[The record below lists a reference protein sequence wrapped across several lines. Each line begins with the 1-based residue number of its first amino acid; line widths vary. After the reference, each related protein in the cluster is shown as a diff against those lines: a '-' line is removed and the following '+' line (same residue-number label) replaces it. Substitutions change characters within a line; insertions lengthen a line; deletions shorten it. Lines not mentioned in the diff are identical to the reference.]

1 MGTLSESGSPIRV
14 AVIGVGYLGAIHA
27 KIYDRLETAT
37 LVGVCDTN
45 PEASAKIASQYGCE
59 AWTNPRDAIG
69 KIDAVSIVV
78 PTSLHADVAQPF
90 LDAGIHM
97 LLEKPVASSV
107 PDAEKIVSLSQRSGA
122 ILQIGHL
129 ERFNGGVMEL
139 ARRAS
144 NPRFIEAHRLSTFVD
159 RATDVDVVTDLMIHD
174 IDICL
179 TLVNSE
185 LENLSA
191 VGSPV
196 VTDHV
201 DIANAR
207 LEFANGAVAN
217 VTASRVSN
225 KKFRRIRVFGEKSYH
240 ALDFTAQKLD
250 IMTTSDKLPDQKF
263 ADISTDAIEVEST
276 PPLDAELAHFVDT
289 VRTGGTPLV
298 TGRDGVEAL
307 KVAERVVEKIEQSM
321 RRGKSASGSGSPG

>member
-1 MGTLSESGSPIRV
+1 
-14 AVIGVGYLGAIHA
+14 VIGVGYLGKIHA
-27 KIYDRLETAT
+27 KIYSALPGAT
-37 LVGVCDTN
+37 LVGVCDARE
-45 PEASAKIASQYGCE
+45 EAAAEVAAQFDCR
-59 AWTNPRDAIG
+59 AWTDPADVIEHV
-69 KIDAVSIVV
+69 DAVSIVV
-78 PTSLHADVAQPF
+78 PTSIHREVAEPF
-90 LDAGIHM
+90 LAAGIHM
-97 LLEKPVASSV
+97 LMEKPVASTV
-107 PDAEKIVSLSQRSGA
+107 PDAQKIVELASESGS

-139 ARRAS
+139 ARRAK
-144 NPRFIEAHRLSTFVD
+144 NPRFIEAHRLSTFVE

-185 LENLSA
+185 VESLSA
-191 VGSPV
+191 AGSPV

-250 IMTTSDKLPDQKF
+250 IMTTEKKRPEQKF
-263 ADISTDAIEVEST
+263 ADINTDAIEVEST
-276 PPLDAELAHFVDT
+276 PPLDAELAHFVET

-307 KVAERVVEKIEQSM
+307 KVAERVAEKIQESM
-321 RRGKSASGSGSPG
+321 RRGRST